1 MHIVSSLALIL
12 ALVATSAQAASPDS
26 PERRSNVE
34 ASLAEWLKETNST
47 CTTDI
52 TARFDWSVAP
62 DEDTNVYDC
71 HTPVEAIRASC
82 KDWPEKDAVK
92 EQIRAVACVFGTA
105 GGGVAS
111 FDKSEREYFSL
122 KDGLLTYNVDYGSKD
137 RGRAYGKVS
146 RYLQDRLVI
155 AGRSLKWHRFEAEM
169 DLWLARNVK
178 DTNRVCGSQITARID
193 WASRPQDKFDVVST
207 QLPRCG
213 DALSHVERICHDRA
227 GKAAVRKQIRSLVCS
242 FAGASPVD
250 LADGVLTYKVDL
262 EGTDR
267 PSADILEFLQNR
279 L

>member
-1 MHIVSSLALIL
+1 MHIVNSLALIL
-12 ALVATSAQAASPDS
+12 AFVPTSAQAASPDS

-34 ASLAEWLKETNST
+34 ASLVEWLKETNST

-62 DEDTNVYDC
+62 DEGTNVHDC

-82 KDWPEKDAVK
+82 QDWPEKDAVK
-92 EQIRAVACVFGTA
+92 AQIRAVACVFGTA
-105 GGGVAS
+105 GGVAS
-111 FDKSEREYFSL
+111 SDKSGGEYFSL
-122 KDGLLTYNVDYGSKD
+122 KDGLLTYNVDRGSKD
-137 RGRAYGKVS
+137 QGYAYGKMS

-155 AGRSLKWHRFEAEM
+155 AGRSLKWHRFETEM
-169 DLWLARNVK
+169 DLWLTRNVK

-213 DALSHVERICHDRA
+213 DVLSRVERICQDRA
-227 GKAAVRKQIRSLVCS
+227 GKAAVRTQIRSFVCS

-267 PSADILEFLQNR
+267 PSVNILEFLQNR

>member
-1 MHIVSSLALIL
+1 MHIARSLALIL
-12 ALVATSAQAASPDS
+12 AFVATSAQAAPPDS

-47 CTTDI
+47 CATNI

-62 DEDTNVYDC
+62 DDDTNVYDC
-71 HTPVEAIRASC
+71 HNPIEAIGASC

-105 GGGVAS
+105 GGVAS
-111 FDKSEREYFSL
+111 SDKSRGEYFSL
-122 KDGLLTYNVDYGSKD
+122 KDGLLTYNVDRGSKD
-137 RGRAYGKVS
+137 QGYAYGKMS
-146 RYLQDRLVI
+146 RYLQNRLVI

-169 DLWLARNVK
+169 DLWLARYVK
-178 DTNRVCGSQITARID
+178 DTNRVCGSQLTARID
-193 WASRPQDKFDVVST
+193 WASRPQDKFDAVET
-207 QLPRCG
+207 RLPRCG
-213 DALSHVERICHDRA
+213 DALSHVERICRDRA
-227 GKAAVRKQIRSLVCS
+227 GKAAVGKQIKSLVCS

-267 PSADILEFLQNR
+267 PSVNILEFLQNR